1 MDEFR
6 ADIRKKLEEAAQNKA
21 QVETENAVVEKV
33 IENAEFDIPE
43 AMIEANVD
51 NLMNDFAQ
59 RLTYQGLNLETYLK
73 YTGMSAEAMRENF
86 KPEAVKKISGS
97 LVLTAIK
104 NAEGIETGEEELELH
119 LVDMAKKY
127 GMELDKLKELISEA
141 EMENLKNDL
150 AIQKTITML
159 ANNAV
164 VVDKK

>member
-1 MDEFR
+1 M
-6 ADIRKKLEEAAQNKA
+6 
-21 QVETENAVVEKV
+21 
-33 IENAEFDIPE
+33 
-43 AMIEANVD
+43 
-51 NLMNDFAQ
+51 
-59 RLTYQGLNLETYLK
+59 K
-73 YTGMSAEAMRENF
+73 YTNSTIDVMRANF
-86 KPEAVKKISGS
+86 KEQAIKQVNGS
-97 LVLTAIK
+97 LVLEAIK
-104 NAEGIETGEEELELH
+104 NAEGIETGAEELELH